1 MLKSFDAIATIA
13 VKDIAAAKHFYED
26 LLGFPPSEAGPEGV
40 LNYTSGGSKL
50 LVYKS
55 HFAGTNQATAATWA
69 VDDVDAEAAAL
80 AAKGVKFEHYDFPGG
95 TREGDVHVFG
105 PVRNAWFRDAD
116 GNILSIV
123 NRHGG

>member
-1 MLKSFDAIATIA
+1 MLKTFDSIATIA
-13 VKDIAAAKHFYED
+13 VKDIAAAKHFYEEI
-26 LLGFPPSEAGPEGV
+26 LGFDAADPGQEGV
-40 LNYTSGGSKL
+40 LAYTSGNSKM

-55 HFAGTNQATAATWA
+55 EYAGTNQATATTWA

-80 AAKGVKFEHYDFPGG
+80 KAKGVKFEHYDFPGG
-95 TREGDVHVFG
+95 KREGDVHVFG
-105 PVRNAWFRDAD
+105 PVRNAWFRDPD